1 MEINQRTSERKNQKG
16 ALKQQQQEQNDLME
30 RQKQKNE
37 FKKIFQVSHS
47 LRIQVLKLGMLNQSS
62 AHIKVIFMNV
72 NIINTDLANK
82 ESF

>member
-16 ALKQQQQEQNDLME
+16 ALKQQQEQKDLME

-82 ESF
+82 EAF

>member
-1 MEINQRTSERKNQKG
+1 
-16 ALKQQQQEQNDLME
+16 ME

-62 AHIKVIFMNV
+62 AHIKVIFTNV